1 MKSWQTLLN
10 KALNQGERK
19 NKEKRPKFKAKAEKS
34 KGYHEG
40 GKGTNYVPEPPPPH
54 QSQEEYRRKKKE
66 MKPERAVSL
75 EEPAPATRNF
85 GLLVVS
91 SHSICNKVLG

>member
-40 GKGTNYVPEPPPPH
+40 GKGTNYVPEPPPPINH
-54 QSQEEYRRKKKE
+54 KKNIEERKKKWNL
-66 MKPERAVSL
+66 K
-75 EEPAPATRNF
+75 
-85 GLLVVS
+85 GQ
-91 SHSICNKVLG
+91 